1 MSKGVALTRRIRSAA
16 LAALVAG
23 GLSLSFAQPASANT
37 VGIPVRV
44 YSSVWCPKGW
54 TAYVRSVDV
63 SLNPNR
69 PYGAVNGSWIGFST
83 TPTVTVNVSPAGAS
97 AQVVVGYSCKGYW
110 AWQQSTPA
118 PIYGTRWAY
127 GSGYQPTWNF

>member
-1 MSKGVALTRRIRSAA
+1 MVKLIRSIAFAVVVGAA
-16 LAALVAG
+16 LPLLA
-23 GLSLSFAQPASANT
+23 AQPASANT

-44 YSSVWCPKGW
+44 YSPAWCPSGW

-63 SLNPNR
+63 SLNPGR

-83 TPTVTVNVSPAGAS
+83 TPTVTVNVSPGGAS

-110 AWQQSTPA
+110 AWQQTTPT
-118 PIYGTRWAY
+118 PIHGTRWAY